1 MFEGKG
7 RNKSGVKKDYKYIS
21 CVLIGY
27 NFIQLEHIRTAIIV
41 NPACIKKTLKPA
53 QGRLKVRKRWKTS
66 DNIMLTMGDKQAM
79 GMINGRCVVGF
90 SN

>member
-7 RNKSGVKKDYKYIS
+7 RNKSEEKKDYKYIS

-41 NPACIKKTLKPA
+41 NPVCIKKTLKPA
-53 QGRLKVRKRWKTS
+53 
-66 DNIMLTMGDKQAM
+66 
-79 GMINGRCVVGF
+79 
-90 SN
+90 SNVESEETLETQWYYHGLG

>member
-7 RNKSGVKKDYKYIS
+7 RNKSEEKKDYKYIS

-41 NPACIKKTLKPA
+41 NPVCIKKTLKLV
-53 QGRLKVRKRWKTS
+53 GRRLKVRKRWKTS
-66 DNIMLTMGDKQAM
+66 DNIMGTMEDEQAM